1 MMNYCGIC
9 GTRLESKHLEGRER
23 AFCGQCQRVSY
34 RQLKVGAGAIIQKQG
49 GILLFQ
55 RAHARFQGD
64 WNLPAG
70 YVEHDEH
77 PAQTV
82 VREVY
87 EETGL
92 HVQVNHLNDVYLFT
106 DDPRGN
112 GLLIVYTCQILRGD
126 LTASHEGG
134 NLTFFSRQNLPS
146 TLAGGGHNQAILAW
160 KAAERS

>member
-1 MMNYCGIC
+1 MNYCSVC
-9 GTRLESKHLEGRER
+9 GARLEPKHLEGRDR
-23 AFCGQCQRVSY
+23 AFCAQCRRVSY
-34 RQLKVGAGAIIQKQG
+34 RHLKVGAGAIIEREG
-49 GILLFQ
+49 AILLFQ
-55 RAHARFQGD
+55 RAHAPFQGD

-92 HVQVNHLNDVYLFT
+92 HVQVNQLDNIYLFT

-112 GLLIVYTCQILRGD
+112 GLLIVYSCHILRGD
-126 LTASHEGG
+126 LTASPEGG
-134 NLTFFSRQNLPS
+134 NLMFFSRHELPN

-160 KAAERS
+160 KGIERS